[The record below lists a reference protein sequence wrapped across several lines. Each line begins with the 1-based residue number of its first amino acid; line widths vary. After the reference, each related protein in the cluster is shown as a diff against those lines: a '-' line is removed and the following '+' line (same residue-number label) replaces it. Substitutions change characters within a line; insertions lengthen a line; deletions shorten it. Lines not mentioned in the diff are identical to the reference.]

1 LDDLPR
7 YSEAFKRK
15 MVARLTGPNG
25 MSARKLAKETG
36 LKQQTLSL
44 WLEQA
49 RSLPF
54 VADKRTRPR
63 HRTVAEKARI
73 LVAVSE
79 LPGDEMLAY
88 LEREGI
94 SVAELEQW
102 RMSLEEGGMADAVA
116 SRRIR
121 ALERELVRK
130 EKALAETAALL
141 VLKKKVYD
149 LFPVDEDDESDE
161 PSEK

>member
-1 LDDLPR
+1 
-7 YSEAFKRK
+7 

-25 MSARKLAKETG
+25 ISARQLSKETG
-36 LKQQTLSL
+36 LAQQTLSL

-54 VADKRTRPR
+54 VARDKRTKPR
-63 HRTVAEKARI
+63 RRTVAEKARI

-79 LPGDEMLAY
+79 LSGDEMLAF

-94 SVAELEQW
+94 AVAELEQW
-102 RMSLEEGGMADAVA
+102 RVSLEEGGMADVVA

-121 ALERELVRK
+121 ALERELARK

-141 VLKKKVYD
+141 VLKKKVDD